1 MSTFARRF
9 ALDAH
14 FYLFLDVFLSKMNVI
29 TKTLQLADGRTIT
42 IETGKVAKQADGSVM
57 LRMNNTVLLATVCA
71 AKDAVPGTDF
81 MPLQVDYREQYAAAG
96 RFPGGFTKREGKA
109 SDNEILTSRLVDRVL
124 RPLFPSNYHAEV
136 FVNVM
141 LFSAD
146 GVDQPDALAGFA
158 ASAALACS
166 DIPFECPISE
176 VRVAR
181 INGEYVINPTFAQM
195 KEADMDIMVGA
206 SAENIM
212 MVEGEMK
219 EVSEQDLLGA
229 LKAAMDAIKPMCE
242 LQAELSKELGKDV
255 KREYDHEVNDEDLR
269 AQMNKELYQPAYDVT
284 KQALEKQQR
293 AEAFEKILEDFK
305 EKYAADHADLTE
317 DELDEKYAMMERYYH
332 DVERDAM
339 RRCILDEGIRLD
351 GRKTDEIRPI
361 WCEVSPL
368 PMPHGSS
375 IFTRGETQSLSTV
388 TLGTKLDEKLVDDV
402 LDKSYMK
409 FLLHYNFPPFCT
421 GEAKA
426 QRGVGRREIGHG
438 HLAWRGL
445 KGQIPEDFPYTVRL
459 VSQILESNGSSS
471 MATVC
476 AGTLALMDAG
486 VPMKKPVS
494 GIAMGLIKNPGED
507 KYAVLSDILG
517 DEDHLGDMDFKTTGT
532 RDGLTATQMDI
543 KCDGLSFDILEKAL
557 MQAKA
562 GREHILKCLTDTI
575 AEPRPELKPH
585 VPRIEA
591 FDIPK
596 EFIGAVIGP
605 GGKIIQQMQEDTSTV
620 ITIDEA
626 DGVGHVQVSGP
637 NRDCIDAAIRKIRAI
652 VAVPE
657 VGEVYEGTVRSIMP
671 YGCFVEIMPGK
682 DGLLHISEI
691 DWKRLETVEEA
702 GIKEGDKITVKLLE
716 IDQKTGK
723 YKLSHRVLIPKPE
736 GYVERPPRRERPE
749 RGDRPERGE
758 RSERGDR
765 GDRRQPRQDRGDRGD
780 RRQPR
785 PERRHRED
793 DEYRDPSANREPRDF
808 SDALDHMDF

>member
-1 MSTFARRF
+1 
-9 ALDAH
+9 
-14 FYLFLDVFLSKMNVI
+14 MNVI
-29 TKTLQLADGRTIT
+29 TKSVQLPDGRTIT
-42 IETGKVAKQADGSVM
+42 IETGKVAKQADGAAV
-57 LRMNNTVLLATVCA
+57 LRMGNTVLLATVCA

-81 MPLQVDYREQYAAAG
+81 MPLQVDYREQYSAAG

-109 SDNEILTSRLVDRVL
+109 SDEEILTSRLVDRAL

-136 FVNVM
+136 YVQVM
-141 LFSAD
+141 LLSAD

-158 ASAALACS
+158 ASAAMACS
-166 DIPFECPISE
+166 DIPFEYYISE

-181 INGEYVINPTFAQM
+181 INGEYVVNPTFQQM
-195 KEADMDIMVGA
+195 EEADMDIMVGA
-206 SAENIM
+206 TKDNIM

-219 EVSEQDLLGA
+219 EVSEQDLIGA
-229 LKAAMDAIKPMCE
+229 LKVAAEAIKPMCE
-242 LQAELSKELGKDV
+242 LQYELAKEKGTDV
-255 KREYDHEVNDEDLR
+255 KREYDHEINDEELR
-269 AQMNKELYQPAYDVT
+269 EQIKSELYKPAYEINH
-284 KQALEKQQR
+284 QALEKHARQDAFDKVLADFLEKYDAAHTNLSEEDLEEKH
-293 AEAFEKILEDFK
+293 AEA
-305 EKYAADHADLTE
+305 T
-317 DELDEKYAMMERYYH
+317 RYYD
-332 DVERDAM
+332 DVMRDAM
-339 RRCILDEGIRLD
+339 RRCILDEGLRLD
-351 GRKTDEIRPI
+351 GRATTDIRPI

-368 PMPHGSS
+368 PMPHGSA
-375 IFTRGETQSLSTV
+375 IFQRGETMSLSTC
-388 TLGTKLDEKLVDDV
+388 TLGTKMDEKLIDGV
-402 LDKSYMK
+402 LEKSYQR
-409 FLLHYNFPPFCT
+409 FLLHYNFPPFST

-445 KGQIPEDFPYTVRL
+445 KGQIPTDFPYTVRL

-507 KYAVLSDILG
+507 KYAILSDILG

-543 KCDGLSFDILEKAL
+543 KCDGLSFEILEEAL

-562 GREHILKCLTDTI
+562 GREHILNCMMETI
-575 AEPRPELKPH
+575 SEPRAEMKPQ
-585 VPRIEA
+585 VPRIVA

-605 GGKIIQQMQEDTSTV
+605 GGKIIQQMQEDTGAT
-620 ITIDEA
+620 ITIEET
-626 DGVGHVQVSGP
+626 DGKGHVQVSAP
-637 NRDCIDAAIRKIRAI
+637 NKDSIDAALAKIKAI

-671 YGCFVEIMPGK
+671 YGCFVEILPGK

-702 GIKEGDKITVKLLE
+702 GIKEGDKIKVKLME
-716 IDQKTGK
+716 IDPKTGK
-723 YKLSHRVLIPKPE
+723 YKLSHRVLMEKPE
-736 GYVERPPRRERPE
+736 GYVERERRPRP
-749 RGDRPERGE
+749 E
-758 RSERGDR
+758 RSERR
-765 GDRRQPRQDRGDRGD
+765 GRRDERHEGRGERPARQPRRY
-780 RRQPR
+780 
-785 PERRHRED
+785 EHRN
-793 DEYRDPSANREPRDF
+793 DEQAPKGFNDS
-808 SDALDHMDF
+808 LDHNNDVE